1 MVFARV
7 HGGLPDD
14 TPWLVR
20 AVLRS
25 RAFLIVTLAV
35 TVILGAVAAGSP
47 EWLLRFDEP
56 VSEWIRRSGGQ
67 LSFAKLVT
75 QLGSPN
81 LAAAVAFVGIVVL
94 WRRCRASAI
103 TLGILVASAFAADIL
118 LKLIVDRTRPPN
130 PAIDTALGSFP
141 SGHVIH
147 AVVIFGL
154 VPILLWALTNR
165 RVFLQLGFVLFTV
178 VVAAVAV
185 SRVRLGAHW
194 PSDVITSFFIGASLL
209 LAAEQLLT
217 SVWASDRCASLG
229 HHPPHPPQQNRDR
242 PEDRYR
248 LFRGQRVG
256 PCRIHNSKIVRS
268 IPTGLNQIQWPK
280 RRCGL
285 SDRAGVR

>member
-14 TPWLVR
+14 APWLVR
-20 AVLRS
+20 VVLRS
-25 RAFLIVTLAV
+25 RVFLIVTVAA
-35 TVILGAVAAGSP
+35 TVILGAIAAGNP

-56 VSEWIRRSGGQ
+56 VSEWVRRNGGQ
-67 LSFAKLVT
+67 LSFAMLVT

-81 LAAAVAFVGIVVL
+81 LALAVAAVGVVVL

-103 TLGILVASAFAADIL
+103 TLSILIASAFAADIL
-118 LKLIVDRTRPPN
+118 LKLIVDRSRPPN

-154 VPILLWALTNR
+154 VPFLLWTLTNR
-165 RVFLQLGFVLFTV
+165 RLFLQLGFVVFTV
-178 VVAAVAV
+178 VIAAVAV

-217 SVWASDRCASLG
+217 SMWATDRCVSLG
-229 HHPPHPPQQNRDR
+229 HHP
-242 PEDRYR
+242 
-248 LFRGQRVG
+248 
-256 PCRIHNSKIVRS
+256 
-268 IPTGLNQIQWPK
+268 
-280 RRCGL
+280 
-285 SDRAGVR
+285 SDSSDHD